1 MGCCGSSSRTRVKI
15 ATLTRSPSLTFQ
27 RVKPSDL
34 IKTNKAKFTD
44 LYKLGNRIG
53 AGSFGEVRR
62 CIHKITGALR
72 AVKVYNK
79 ELFCEDSLEKLKYE
93 MSILRCLDHPN
104 AIKTYEFFEDVEHIY
119 IVMEYC
125 QGGELF
131 DKITKLSHFDEL
143 EAANIMKQL
152 FSVVSYLHSKRIVHR
167 DLKPENIMLEER
179 GKEIYI
185 KLVDFGSAVFLDENS
200 RTSGI
205 HGTSFYMAPE
215 VLNGGEYGEKCD
227 MWSCGVILYILLSG
241 KPPFHGKDDEDVY
254 DKVKKG
260 LYSTDIAEMSFVSA
274 EAKDLIHKVLVP
286 EDQRLVVSQ
295 ALEHPWL
302 VEKSAGTPIKTSF
315 MFNVISNLKKFRSSK
330 RLTDAIRTLIA
341 THIINMKDAKEQR
354 DVFIAMDRDGDGK
367 LSKEDIKNQ
376 LLLSMSESEADEQV
390 ERIIQQVDS
399 DKNGFIDFTEYI
411 RASLDNSIIFSQENL
426 FSAFS
431 LLDQDKNGKVTVQDL
446 MDFFAQSS
454 QENIASWSKVLTEA
468 DADGDGELDLED
480 FKSFFLENIE

>member
-1 MGCCGSSSRTRVKI
+1 M
-15 ATLTRSPSLTFQ
+15 TLTRSPSLTFQ

-79 ELFCEDSLEKLKYE
+79 ELFHEDSLQKLKYE

-104 AIKTYEFFEDVEHIY
+104 AIKTYEFFEDEEHIY

-185 KLVDFGSAVFLDENS
+185 KLVDFGSAVFLDENG
-200 RTSGI
+200 RTSGM

-241 KPPFHGKDDEDVY
+241 KPPFHGQNDEDVY
-254 DKVKKG
+254 DKVKNG
-260 LYSTDIAEMSFVSA
+260 LYSTDVAEMSCVSA
-274 EAKDLIHKVLVP
+274 EAKDLIHKVLTP
-286 EDQRLVVSQ
+286 EDSRLVVSQ

-302 VEKSAGTPIKTSF
+302 VEKSAATPIKQSF
-315 MFNVISNLKKFRSSK
+315 MTNVISNLKKFSSSK
-330 RLTDAIRTLIA
+330 RLKDAVSTLIA

-376 LLLSMSESEADEQV
+376 LLLSMPDSEADEQV
-390 ERIIQQVDS
+390 ERIMIQVDS

-411 RASLDNSIIFSQENL
+411 RASLDNSIIFSKENL

-446 MDFFAQSS
+446 MDFFTQNS
-454 QENIASWSKVLTEA
+454 QENIATWDKVLKEA

-480 FKSFFLENIE
+480 FTCFLLEKIE